1 MFLDYIFSIFIG
13 ILPALIW
20 LAFFLRKDVHPEP
33 PSKVLEIFLLGMLV
47 TIPTF
52 ILEKG
57 GWIIFSKF
65 LIINFFLELF
75 YLFFAAFVE
84 EIMKFLVVKENVLK
98 SSELD
103 EPTDVILYMIISA
116 LGFAAAE
123 NIFQILKIKTLKLAL
138 ILAIFRFWGAIFL
151 HALVSGF
158 IGYFL
163 ALSFYEKKNK
173 KILPLAFLGAT
184 TLHWIFNFLIIQ
196 IGEAKNLLFFGF
208 LIWAILLSLAV
219 FISKGFQRLQK
230 LKGICKI

>member
-65 LIINFFLELF
+65 LIINLFLELF

-98 SSELD
+98 SPELD

>member
-1 MFLDYIFSIFIG
+1 MFANYIFSIVIG

-20 LAFFLRKDVHPEP
+20 LVFFLRKDVHPEP
-33 PSKVLEIFLLGMLV
+33 PSKILEIFLLGMLV

-52 ILEKG
+52 ILEERC
-57 GWIIFSKF
+57 WFIFSSIF
-65 LIINFFLELF
+65 AIGIFLELF
-75 YLFFAAFVE
+75 YLFFAAFIE
-84 EIMKFLVVKENVLK
+84 EILKFLVVRENVLK

-123 NIFQILKIKTLKLAL
+123 NIFQILKIPELKLAL
-138 ILAIFRFWGAIFL
+138 ILTIFRFWGAIFL

-173 KILPLAFLGAT
+173 KILPLAFLSAA

-196 IGEAKNLLFFGF
+196 SGRVQNSLFFGF
-208 LIWAILLSLAV
+208 LIWTILLSLAI

-230 LKGICKI
+230 LKGVCKI

>member
-65 LIINFFLELF
+65 LIINLFLELF

>member
-65 LIINFFLELF
+65 LIINLFLELF

-230 LKGICKI
+230 LKGVCKI

>member
-1 MFLDYIFSIFIG
+1 MFPDYIFSIFIG

-65 LIINFFLELF
+65 LIINLFLELF

>member
-65 LIINFFLELF
+65 LIINLFLDLF

-230 LKGICKI
+230 LKGVCKI